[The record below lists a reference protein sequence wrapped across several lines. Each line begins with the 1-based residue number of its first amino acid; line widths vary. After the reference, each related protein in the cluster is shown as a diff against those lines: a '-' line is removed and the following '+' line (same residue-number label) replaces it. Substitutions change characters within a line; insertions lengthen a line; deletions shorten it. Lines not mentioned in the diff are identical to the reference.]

1 MADPAPENRPSKP
14 FDWRSFSACST
25 DPGSKVFFPV
35 GVTGPAEIQIR
46 EAKEVCGTCPVVQE
60 CLEFAITTNQ
70 EYGIWG
76 GTSEE
81 ERRVL
86 RREWRAKRRAERA
99 AAKAAKAAARAAAS

>member
-1 MADPAPENRPSKP
+1 MASFGSSTKIPLE
-14 FDWRSFSACST
+14 WRGQSACVDSPT
-25 DPGSKVFFPV
+25 GAKLFFPV

-46 EAKEVCGTCPVVQE
+46 QAKAVCQACPVQTA
-60 CLEFAITTNQ
+60 CLDYAITTNQ

-86 RREWRAKRRAERA
+86 RRKWRAEQRALRA
-99 AAKAAKAAARAAAS
+99 QSARKAS